1 MANTTSF
8 TIEGPMTLA
17 YYANER
23 YSKRVLINPKEEDA
37 MEGVE
42 APVTSFDNDSKSLES
57 KIADTVGFPNDT
69 EFDEVF
75 KKLEELRKRGLRTEE
90 GVPDGTREVQLRIIV
105 EVL

>member
-17 YYANER
+17 YYANGR
-23 YSKRVLINPKEEDA
+23 HQKRVLIHPKEEETSGSDA
-37 MEGVE
+37 PICGCEE
-42 APVTSFDNDSKSLES
+42 SLET
-57 KIADTVGFPNDT
+57 KITTEIGFPNDA

-75 KKLEELRKRGLRTEE
+75 RKMEELREQGLLTEE
-90 GVPDGTREVQLRIIV
+90 GVPDRTRVFQLRINV